1 MASLLAKKVFE
12 KAGIMVKNDF
22 SKGNVC
28 KHILYQAVPLT
39 IAQLIQLLYNV
50 VDRIYIGHLPGTNG
64 EALTGIGLVFPIIS
78 IITAFTNLFAMGG
91 APLFSIARG
100 GGEEKKASKIMNN
113 TFSLLCISAVF
124 LMAICY
130 GFKRQILYLFGAGEV
145 TYHYASEYLT
155 IYLLGTIFIM
165 VGTGMNQFIN
175 AQGFPKTGMAVVIS
189 GAVLNI
195 ALDTLFIFGFHMG
208 IRGAAIATV
217 ISQFVSAVFVLAFF
231 YGRRTLFRLNR
242 GDMKLQGVLV
252 RKIVSLGT
260 SGFIMAVT
268 NSFVQII
275 CNVTLK
281 SYGGDLYIG
290 VMTILNSVREIAN
303 IAIVGITSGAQPVL
317 GFNYGAGEYKR
328 VKQAILFTSLIGF
341 LYTTTVWAVIM
352 LEPGIF
358 IRMFSDSPA
367 MEAPGREALKLYFYG
382 FFFMSFQFA
391 GQSTFVALGKSK
403 HSVFFSLLRKVIIV
417 VPLTILLPRLWNL
430 GVDGVYLAEPISNAV
445 GGIACFTTMMC
456 VVWRE
461 LSGKPPAPSN

>member
-1 MASLLAKKVFE
+1 M
-12 KAGIMVKNDF
+12 KNDF

-28 KHILYQAVPLT
+28 RHILMQAVPLT

-50 VDRIYIGHLPGTNG
+50 VDRIYIGHLPGTHG
-64 EALTGIGLVFPIIS
+64 QALTGIGLIFPIIS
-78 IITAFTNLFAMGG
+78 IIAAFTNLFAMGG

-100 GGEEKKASKIMNN
+100 AGEEKKASRILNN
-113 TFSLLCISAVF
+113 TFFLLVLTAVI
-124 LMAICY
+124 LMGIGY
-130 GFKRQILYLFGAGEV
+130 LFQKEILYLFGASEA
-145 TYHYASEYLT
+145 TYPYAREYLM
-155 IYLLGTIFIM
+155 IYLLGTVFLM

-175 AQGFPKTGMAVVIS
+175 AQGFPKTGMMVVMS
-189 GAVLNI
+189 GAILNI
-195 ALDTLFIFGFHMG
+195 ALDPLFIFVFGMG
-208 IRGAAIATV
+208 IRGAAAATV
-217 ISQFVSAVFVLAFF
+217 ISQFVSALLVMRFFV
-231 YGRRTLFRLNR
+231 GKRTLFRLVPACMR
-242 GDMKLQGVLV
+242 LEFPLV
-252 RKIVSLGT
+252 RKIVGLGT

-341 LYTTTVWAVIM
+341 LYTTAVWIFVM
-352 LEPGIF
+352 VEPGIF

-367 MEAPGREALKLYFYG
+367 MEAPGKEALKLYFFG
-382 FFFMSFQFA
+382 FFFMAFQFA

-403 HSVFFSLLRKVIIV
+403 YSVFFSLFRKVIIV
-417 VPLTILLPRLWNL
+417 VPLTLLLPKLWGL
-430 GVDGVYLAEPISNAV
+430 GVDGVYLAEPVSNAV
-445 GGIACFTTMMC
+445 GGLACFLTMIC

-461 LSGKPPAPSN
+461 LSEKSRLKQV

>member
-1 MASLLAKKVFE
+1 
-12 KAGIMVKNDF
+12 MVKNDF

-195 ALDTLFIFGFHMG
+195 ALDPLFIFGFHMG

-290 VMTILNSVREIAN
+290 VMTILNSVREIVN

-367 MEAPGREALKLYFYG
+367 METPGREALKLYFYG

-403 HSVFFSLLRKVIIV
+403 HAVFFSLLRKVIIV

>member
-1 MASLLAKKVFE
+1 
-12 KAGIMVKNDF
+12 MVKNDF

-195 ALDTLFIFGFHMG
+195 ALDPLFIFGFHMG

-403 HSVFFSLLRKVIIV
+403 HAVFFSLLRKVIIV